1 MAKIVL
7 NTEPTSTR
15 ECPFCCDD
23 DICMLSKYAADYCKA
38 IKKTPDEDG
47 VMVDTLMFNVEV
59 GEWVTPID
67 FERCPYCTTFVK
79 EYSFQKELDKEE

>member
-7 NTEPTSTR
+7 NTEPTCTR
-15 ECPFCCDD
+15 ECPFCCDGN
-23 DICMLSKYAADYCKA
+23 CKLSKDATDCKA
-38 IKKTPDEDG
+38 IKKTPDEYG
-47 VMVDTLMFNVEV
+47 MMVDTLMFNVEV
-59 GEWVTPID
+59 GEWVLLID